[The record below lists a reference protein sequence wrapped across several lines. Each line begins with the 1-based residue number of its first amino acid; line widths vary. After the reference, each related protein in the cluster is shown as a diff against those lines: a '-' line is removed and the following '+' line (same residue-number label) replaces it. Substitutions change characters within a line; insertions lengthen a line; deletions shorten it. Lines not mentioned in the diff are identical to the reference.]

1 MPPRLAAR
9 RSGRQDVVQDSLI
22 SHTLAASLRQ
32 ACFCFVHNSTGGLP
46 LTVFRFRKELAYVFE
61 ASLQHLI
68 KDGSRTSPCLCG
80 LGVRVSAL
88 WLAHASRDSPPCL
101 HAS

>member
-1 MPPRLAAR
+1 MFLF
-9 RSGRQDVVQDSLI
+9 RSQ
-22 SHTLAASLRQ
+22 LR
-32 ACFCFVHNSTGGLP
+32 GGLP

-80 LGVRVSAL
+80 PWSSGQRAL
-88 WLAHASRDSPPCL
+88 ARPCQPATHPVLARIMNPPKVGGQFRDEAERL
-101 HAS
+101 MTGL

>member
-1 MPPRLAAR
+1 MFLF
-9 RSGRQDVVQDSLI
+9 RSQL
-22 SHTLAASLRQ
+22 H
-32 ACFCFVHNSTGGLP
+32 GGLP
-46 LTVFRFRKELAYVFE
+46 LTVFRFRKELAYFFE

-88 WLAHASRDSPPCL
+88 WLAHASPRLTPVLARIMDPPKVGGQFRDGAERL
-101 HAS
+101 MTGL